1 MSEVAGEPQDEG
13 TEAETSEDP
22 SVQERI
28 EEILEEE
35 TQEHDTLSEDE
46 D

>member
-1 MSEVAGEPQDEG
+1 MSEVAGDPQDEG
-13 TEAETSEDP
+13 TEKEAGEDDETQRR
-22 SVQERI
+22 V